1 MHRHASPLPQNYPLG
16 TGFHPSD
23 VPQHLL
29 LFKVPVALRRQTTE
43 NGPKGGVGKK
53 MRGTG
58 GGGTQGCCKEIA
70 QQHMPHH
77 EASTQETDH
86 GRYILPLPLHIAF
99 VGQSACTPTHL
110 QQVVD
115 RMSIIVVA
123 RPSLKLPEVWYRLRR
138 GGEWQLPA
146 TEGCFYTPFRSERL
160 KKPCCSTAKKL
171 HKVVQEKPGEFF
183 FLEGDFLSG
192 VKKNPPHKDG

>member
-138 GGEWQLPA
+138 GGEWQLAA

-160 KKPCCSTAKKL
+160 KKPVL
-171 HKVVQEKPGEFF
+171 HTFTNRFDFCAGKGKNFKGDFF
-183 FLEGDFLSG
+183 F
-192 VKKNPPHKDG
+192 